1 MQAFTPFLLAGI
13 RNFQAETLCKVAVG
27 VVVDICSGI
36 GGQIQPFCD
45 DIMGALMECLRDG
58 SVQREI
64 KPVVI
69 ACFGDV
75 AMAICGAYEPYL
87 PTSVML
93 LMQASTQRA
102 PADDDELIDF
112 VNSLRLSIL
121 EAYSGI
127 IIGLSDGSK
136 LHLFVTQLPNI
147 MQFLEFLSR
156 EEALRDDDV
165 LVKAVALIGD
175 IGQQLGNQP
184 GVRQQVQQQFV
195 VTLITE
201 AATCSDPSGKELAT
215 WTHGVLA
222 GLGQ

>member
-1 MQAFTPFLLAGI
+1 
-13 RNFQAETLCKVAVG
+13 
-27 VVVDICSGI
+27 
-36 GGQIQPFCD
+36 
-45 DIMGALMECLRDG
+45 
-58 SVQREI
+58 
-64 KPVVI
+64 
-69 ACFGDV
+69 
-75 AMAICGAYEPYL
+75 
-87 PTSVML
+87 ML